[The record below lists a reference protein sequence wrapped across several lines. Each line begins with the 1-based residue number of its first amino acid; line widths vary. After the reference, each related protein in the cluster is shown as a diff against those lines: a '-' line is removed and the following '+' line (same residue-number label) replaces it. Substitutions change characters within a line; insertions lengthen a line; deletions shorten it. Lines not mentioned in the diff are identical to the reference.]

1 MTLNE
6 HHITSTDPDK
16 SGKWLGFALTGP
28 TESWSVGK
36 EAVFA
41 NFGAGLV
48 AFRFSALKNW
58 FSELNLPGRSF
69 SISGY

>member
-6 HHITSTDPDK
+6 HRIISTDASTQWQCVIRALPK
-16 SGKWLGFALTGP
+16 QIWPPGKAAI
-28 TESWSVGK
+28 SR
-36 EAVFA
+36 

-48 AFRFSALKNW
+48 ELRFSALKNW

-69 SISGY
+69 SI